1 MISRPRFRKPVKEEQ
16 AAGPENSLEKNRP
29 GVPEGMFRKCD
40 GCGKTV
46 YQKDV
51 EEHLYTCP
59 SAADTSVSDRN
70 PNRDGGRPGSFHSWD
85 ENIPETNPL
94 NFPGYEE
101 KLKILQEKRASQMRW

>member
-59 SAADTSVSDRN
+59 KCGRYFRVGPKIRIGMVADR
-70 PNRDGGRPGSFHSWD
+70 GSFHSWD
-85 ENIPETNPL
+85 ENIPETNP
-94 NFPGYEE
+94 
-101 KLKILQEKRASQMRW
+101 